1 MSACLICCEE
11 KDWITLGKCNH
22 TELCLE
28 CCYKYRSDK
37 KNRNCI
43 LCKTDLE
50 VVYVVKNNEDYADF
64 SCFRGKGEE
73 FEYGIK
79 YFEKDVKPELER
91 LRKIVCPIKNC
102 KKKRNIYNY

>member
-64 SCFRGKGEE
+64 SCFSSESKRWWIVESVRWIRNYST
-73 FEYGIK
+73 YGS
-79 YFEKDVKPELER
+79 EKDR
-91 LRKIVCPIKNC
+91 RFS
-102 KKKRNIYNY
+102 